1 MIRLPALL
9 ALGVLLCLLPGI
21 VLPALAL
28 DVPPLEARVNDLA
41 DILSPA
47 TEQLLEANL
56 ARLEEEDSTQIAVLT
71 IASLEG
77 ENLETFSLRV
87 AEHWGLGQ
95 KRTDNGALLL
105 VAVQDRAL
113 RIEVGYG
120 LEGRLTDLISG
131 RIIRHEITPAFRQG
145 NYDQG
150 VINGVEA
157 MIRAVKGEYSASTA
171 ASAVKQHSD
180 SLYPFLMTVSW
191 TLGSIFRRRWLPAS
205 LMGGV
210 VGLALGLILPTSAPL
225 LFVTLAGAVIALVAA
240 AFASASKG
248 QGAGGGRRIGRS
260 GGSGSG
266 GFSGGGGFRGGG
278 GGFGGGGSS
287 GRW

>member
-1 MIRLPALL
+1 MIRMPVLL

-21 VLPALAL
+21 VPPALAL

-71 IASLEG
+71 IAGLEG
-77 ENLETFSLRV
+77 ENLEAFSLRV
-87 AEHWGLGQ
+87 AEHWRLGQ

-120 LEGRLTDLISG
+120 LEGRLTDLVSG

-157 MIRAVKGEYSASTA
+157 MIRAVKGEYSASA
-171 ASAVKQHSD
+171 GAEKERSD
-180 SLYPFLMTVSW
+180 SVLPPLVMISW
-191 TLGSIFRRRWLPAS
+191 VLGSIFRRRWLLAT
-205 LMGGV
+205 LVGGA
-210 VGLALGLILPTSAPL
+210 GGLGLGLVLPTSAPL

-240 AFASASKG
+240 AFASASK
-248 QGAGGGRRIGRS
+248 AGRVPGDGRRIGHSS
-260 GGSGSG
+260 GSRSG

-278 GGFGGGGSS
+278 GGFGGGGAS